1 MKKIIGSVLL
11 VMVIAAGVVGCKKI
25 IKAIFPGLDVDAP
38 TITVSLPAI
47 PFVPPSE
54 AHIATFKQHFN
65 LDSIVKAQTNGAF
78 GATDVAS
85 VQVKQIAFN
94 LLNADPQNNL
104 ANFESVRFTFS
115 STSTTSVAEVAS
127 IKFPDTFADSYTYTS
142 TNPPELI
149 SYLSGNE
156 LTYDVYGK
164 LRRITTKPLT
174 LTVKVTLRV
183 R

>member
-11 VMVIAAGVVGCKKI
+11 VVLIAAGVAGCKKI
-25 IKAIFPGLDVDAP
+25 IKAVFPGLDVDAP
-38 TITVSLPAI
+38 TITFTLPAI
-47 PFVPPSE
+47 PFAPPNE
-54 AHIATFKQHFN
+54 LHIATFKQHFN
-65 LDSIVKAQTNGAF
+65 LDSVVKAQTNGAF

-85 VQVKQIAFN
+85 VQVKQITFN
-94 LLNADPQNNL
+94 LSNADAQNNL
-104 ANFESVRFTFS
+104 ANFESARFTFS
-115 STSTTSVAEVAS
+115 SSSTSSVAEVAN
-127 IKFPDTFADSYTYTS
+127 IQFPDTFADSYTYTS
-142 TNPPELI
+142 TNAPELI

-183 R
+183 S